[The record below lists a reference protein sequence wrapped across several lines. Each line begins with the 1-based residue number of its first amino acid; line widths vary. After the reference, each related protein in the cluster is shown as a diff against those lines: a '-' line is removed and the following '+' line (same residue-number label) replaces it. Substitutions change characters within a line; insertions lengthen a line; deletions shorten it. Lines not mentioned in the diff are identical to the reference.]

1 MNYVYLSPN
10 FPPNYYLFCVNLAR
24 LGANV
29 LGLGDED
36 YDALRPELRAHLADY
51 YRVGDMHNYDE
62 LLRACGYFTHRFGK
76 IARLDSHTEYWME
89 TEGRLRTDFNVW
101 GPRLAEMAQFKHKS
115 LMKAAYQRMG
125 VPKARG
131 AICQNIGEARTLIAE
146 TGFPVVAKPDVG
158 VGAANTFR
166 LDSPADLERFF
177 ATKPPVDYLL
187 EEFVQG
193 IICTFDGLADKD
205 GNPVFF
211 GSLQYSRGVMETVNE
226 DQDIYFFTHREI
238 PADLEEAGRRI
249 LKGFDLRERF
259 FHLEFFRKPN
269 GELVALEVNVRPP
282 GGPILDIYNYACD
295 VDLYWGFANVVI
307 NNRFINHYS
316 RKYHCCYVGRKYNKN
331 YLHSHEEVMDAFS
344 PLVIQHEPMPGIFS
358 LAMGDYA
365 YILRTPDYNEML
377 AAADF
382 ILERS

>member
-29 LGLGDED
+29 LGLGDES
-36 YDALRPELRAHLADY
+36 YEILRPELRAHLADY
-51 YRVGDMHNYDE
+51 YRVGDMHNYDD

-76 IARLDSHTEYWME
+76 ITRLDSHTEYWME

-125 VPKARG
+125 VPRARG
-131 AICQNIGEARTLIAE
+131 AICQNIGEARALIAE

-166 LDSPADLERFF
+166 LNDEADLERFF
-177 ATKPPVDYLL
+177 ATKPSVDYLL
-187 EEFVQG
+187 EEFVEG

-238 PADLEEAGRRI
+238 PRTWRRPAGAS
-249 LKGFDLRERF
+249 LKGL
-259 FHLEFFRKPN
+259 
-269 GELVALEVNVRPP
+269 
-282 GGPILDIYNYACD
+282 
-295 VDLYWGFANVVI
+295 
-307 NNRFINHYS
+307 
-316 RKYHCCYVGRKYNKN
+316 
-331 YLHSHEEVMDAFS
+331 
-344 PLVIQHEPMPGIFS
+344 
-358 LAMGDYA
+358 
-365 YILRTPDYNEML
+365 T
-377 AAADF
+377 
-382 ILERS
+382 